1 MSTQPKDD
9 PVKKLS
15 IIVSLAAALALASL
29 GAFSA
34 RSQAANGISVD
45 RFPVSF
51 TLFNPCTNELVDLSG
66 MAITVLDTTPED
78 NHFRFHSNDIGVKG
92 IGQTTGARYVEVA
105 TISIV
110 LQGEF
115 VNGQFVE
122 QNTIRNLRLITAGG
136 GNNAVS
142 FNITYHLTINANGD
156 VALEFVHAA
165 PEGCV

>member
-1 MSTQPKDD
+1 
-9 PVKKLS
+9 VKKFS
-15 IIVSLAAALALASL
+15 IILSLAAALGLAALAA
-29 GAFSA
+29 G
-34 RSQAANGISVD
+34 SQAANGVSVD

-66 MAITVLDTTPED
+66 MAVTVLDTTPED
-78 NHFRFHSNDIGVKG
+78 DHFHFHSNDIGVKG

-105 TISIV
+105 AISIV

-136 GNNAVS
+136 GNNAVA
-142 FNITYHLTINANGD
+142 FNITYHLTINANGE
-156 VALEFVHAA
+156 VAIEFVHEAS
-165 PEGCV
+165 EGCV

>member
-1 MSTQPKDD
+1 M
-9 PVKKLS
+9 KKLM
-15 IIVSLAAALALASL
+15 IILSLAAAVALASL
-29 GAFSA
+29 AALAAS
-34 RSQAANGISVD
+34 SQAANGVTVS

-66 MAITVLDTTPED
+66 MAITVLDVAPED
-78 NHFRFHSNDIGVKG
+78 NHFFFHSNDIGVKG

-110 LQGEF
+110 LQGTF

-122 QNTIRNLRLITAGG
+122 QNTIRNLRLITSGG
-136 GNNAVS
+136 KNNAVA

-156 VALEFVHAA
+156 VAVEFVHAA

>member
-1 MSTQPKDD
+1 MKRFT
-9 PVKKLS
+9 
-15 IIVSLAAALALASL
+15 IIVSLTATLAIGALVAFAAPAQPAS
-29 GAFSA
+29 GV
-34 RSQAANGISVD
+34 SVD

-136 GNNAVS
+136 GNNAVA
-142 FNITYHLTINANGD
+142 FNITYHLTINANGE
-156 VALEFVHAA
+156 VAIEFVHAA
-165 PEGCV
+165 PEACV